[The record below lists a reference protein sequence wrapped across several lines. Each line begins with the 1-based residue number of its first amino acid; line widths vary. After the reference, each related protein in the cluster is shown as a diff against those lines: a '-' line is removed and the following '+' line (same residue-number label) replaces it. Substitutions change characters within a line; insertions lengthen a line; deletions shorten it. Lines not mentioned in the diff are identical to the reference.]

1 MSRVVLDASAVLA
14 LLQDE
19 PGASEVERHLGQAV
33 ISTVNW
39 AEVAG
44 ALAAR
49 GLPPA
54 PVRVAVEALG
64 IDVEPFDVEA
74 ADETGS
80 LWTATRDKGI
90 SLADRAC
97 LAVGRVLELPV
108 VTADRDWLE
117 LDVGVDVWCIR

>member
-14 LLQDE
+14 LLHDE
-19 PGASEVERHLGQAV
+19 PGAREVERHLGQAV
-33 ISTVNW
+33 ISAVNW

-44 ALAAR
+44 VLAAR
-49 GLPPA
+49 GLPPE
-54 PVRVAVEALG
+54 PVRLAVEALG
-64 IDVEPFDVEA
+64 IDVDTFGVEA

-80 LWTATRDKGI
+80 LRPTTRDRGL

-97 LAVGRVLELPV
+97 LGVARALGLPV

-117 LDVGVDVWCIR
+117 IDVGVDVRCIR

>member
-19 PGASEVERHLGQAV
+19 PGASEVERHLGRAV
-33 ISTVNW
+33 LSTVNW

-44 ALAAR
+44 LLDAR

-54 PVRVAVEALG
+54 AVRSAVEALG
-64 IDVEPFDVEA
+64 IDIVAFDVEA

-80 LWTATRDKGI
+80 LLTATRDKGI

-97 LAVGRVLELPV
+97 LAVARALGLPV
-108 VTADRDWLE
+108 LTADRVWLA
-117 LDVGVDVWCIR
+117 LDVGVDVRCIR

>member
-1 MSRVVLDASAVLA
+1 
-14 LLQDE
+14 
-19 PGASEVERHLGQAV
+19 
-33 ISTVNW
+33 
-39 AEVAG
+39 
-44 ALAAR
+44 
-49 GLPPA
+49 
-54 PVRVAVEALG
+54 VAVEALG

-117 LDVGVDVWCIR
+117 LDVGVDVRCIR

>member
-33 ISTVNW
+33 MSTVNW

-44 ALAAR
+44 VLDAR

-54 PVRVAVEALG
+54 PVRLALEALG
-64 IDVEPFDVEA
+64 IEVEVFDVEA
-74 ADETGS
+74 ADETGA
-80 LWTATRDKGI
+80 LWKATPDTGL
-90 SLADRAC
+90 SLADGAC
-97 LAVGRVLELPV
+97 LAVARRLELPA
-108 VTADRDWLE
+108 VTADRAWLE
-117 LDVGVDVWCIR
+117 LDVGVDVQCIR